1 MCNRHKT
8 NWSSHSVTNQTSKD
22 LQVGLAPHQLESPPA
37 PSPGHR
43 PLPPFFA
50 VDIRSP
56 ACCPAS
62 DWRETPLHHPLA
74 TVMTF
79 STDHG
84 PAPPSPDATARPIFS
99 FYTGTGLGWLDH
111 SSTWVNKHI
120 HNVLK
125 SNVTISRPNEH
136 LIFQFWKKLS
146 LSLYYSIIDV
156 SELNNFHNIKSIK
169 ISWNLNCEYCV
180 MFTPLELFR
189 TVKDG
194 SWVRICW
201 TLPWP
206 AAHPPATSQPPRQRN
221 TFKGLGWFHT
231 LRKLDWVV
239 RAGAGIAFN
248 L

>member
-1 MCNRHKT
+1 
-8 NWSSHSVTNQTSKD
+8 
-22 LQVGLAPHQLESPPA
+22 
-37 PSPGHR
+37 
-43 PLPPFFA
+43 
-50 VDIRSP
+50 
-56 ACCPAS
+56 
-62 DWRETPLHHPLA
+62 
-74 TVMTF
+74 MTF

-169 ISWNLNCEYCV
+169 ISWNLNCEYCE
-180 MFTPLELFR
+180 MFTPSELFI
-189 TVKDG
+189 TMKDG

>member
-22 LQVGLAPHQLESPPA
+22 LQVGLAPHQLESTPA

-84 PAPPSPDATARPIFS
+84 TSPAQPGQSRPIFS

-156 SELNNFHNIKSIK
+156 SELNDFHKIKSIK
-169 ISWNLNCEYCV
+169 ISWNLNREYCK
-180 MFTPLELFR
+180 MFTPSELFK
-189 TVKDG
+189 TMKDG

-206 AAHPPATSQPPRQRN
+206 AAHPAATGQPPRQRN